1 MIKKLA
7 MNEYKVEGE
16 YNLRITSKKLKSGK
30 CQVKFH
36 ASIEKKKKLYGYV
49 LAESGETLKN
59 VIEKIMIRLDKVR
72 NRDNFHHINLYS
84 IGGQRAMDSNM
95 IMFDA

>member
-1 MIKKLA
+1 MR
-7 MNEYKVEGE
+7 E
-16 YNLRITSKKLKSGK
+16 YNIEGKFNLKITSKKLKSGK

-59 VIEKIMIRLDKVR
+59 VIEKIMIRLEKVK
-72 NRDNFHHINLYS
+72 NRDNYHHINLYS
-84 IGGQRAMDSNM
+84 IGGQRSVDSNM
-95 IMFDA
+95 VMFDA

>member
-1 MIKKLA
+1 MKEYTIDG
-7 MNEYKVEGE
+7 EYK
-16 YNLRITSKKLKSGK
+16 LRITSKKLKSGK

-36 ASIEKKKKLYGYV
+36 ADMEKKRKMYGYM
-49 LAESGETLKN
+49 LTDSGETLKN
-59 VIEKIMIRLDKVR
+59 VVEKIMVRLEKVK

-84 IGGQRAMDSNM
+84 VGGAGQLDGNM

>member
-1 MIKKLA
+1 MK
-7 MNEYKVEGE
+7 EYTVDGE
-16 YNLRITSKKLKSGK
+16 YRLKITSKKLKSGK

-36 ASIEKKKKLYGYV
+36 ADLEKKRKMYGYM
-49 LAESGETLKN
+49 LAESGDTLKN
-59 VIEKIMIRLDKVR
+59 VVEKIMARLERVK

-84 IGGQRAMDSNM
+84 IGNVNQMDGSM